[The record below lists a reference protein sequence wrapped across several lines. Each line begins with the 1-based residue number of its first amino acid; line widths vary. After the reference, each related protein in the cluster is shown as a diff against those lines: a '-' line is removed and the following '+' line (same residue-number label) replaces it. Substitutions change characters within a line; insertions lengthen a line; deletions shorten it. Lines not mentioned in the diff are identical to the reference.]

1 MILGGVPLGFWQDAP
16 TKHGRV
22 RDEGPTRGGAEVCGR
37 SKSGDG
43 IRYSLSRRKRVRVR
57 IPRRICAL
65 KPTTG
70 HDQRWLASRCE
81 AMRSQ
86 RERIHLGLYG
96 EGEREID
103 SGQLGSSSIGRI
115 DGAPFPLIPAF
126 SQRRRCAKPRAWTA
140 WISRDHPTPF
150 ASASSK
156 KLRCAQLGGASP
168 FIATA
173 GRKLF
178 TWLRSRGHSPGVVS
192 ASSSRTQRTQEA
204 VRRSLRKSDR
214 RPGSRRKD
222 HLR

>member
-103 SGQLGSSSIGRI
+103 SGQLESSSTGRLCDTPI
-115 DGAPFPLIPAF
+115 PLIPAF
-126 SQRRRCAKPRAWTA
+126 SPRRRWAKPRAWIA
-140 WISRDHPTPF
+140 WPSRDHPTEFGSETYKEP
-150 ASASSK
+150 
-156 KLRCAQLGGASP
+156 RCARADVAPHSGLASP
-168 FIATA
+168 
-173 GRKLF
+173 
-178 TWLRSRGHSPGVVS
+178 
-192 ASSSRTQRTQEA
+192 
-204 VRRSLRKSDR
+204 
-214 RPGSRRKD
+214 
-222 HLR
+222 